1 MTKNSL
7 SGDSPV
13 GAQKDRDAHCDPGR
27 WKIKG
32 LRVSVEERWAASAV
46 LTAVELDAEKG
57 RHEGDEF
64 RIRADSHRS

>member
-7 SGDSPV
+7 GGDSPV

-32 LRVSVEERWAASAV
+32 LRFSVEERWAASVV
-46 LTAVELDAEKG
+46 LTAVEVDAEKG
-57 RHEGDEF
+57 RHEGSD
-64 RIRADSHRS
+64 